1 MDDWRETKRKENGG
15 DYKKSWAE
23 GKGTHEEVLVSRKGE
38 EDERACIKAHCITEG
53 GARESTFWEICFFS
67 HFLGERWV
75 RRQISLPYLC
85 VEIRGNSKCDCVPRI
100 VELLNITQ
108 TTKRGAKKKVQTCWF
123 YTLVFVQIKQTR
135 YGTLI
140 RERLL
145 PSEPSKPPIQFP
157 R

>member
-1 MDDWRETKRKENGG
+1 MIEEKQRAKKMGEIIRSHGQREKE
-15 DYKKSWAE
+15 
-23 GKGTHEEVLVSRKGE
+23 HREVLVSRKGE
-38 EDERACIKAHCITEG
+38 EDERACIKAHCNTEG

-67 HFLGERWV
+67 HFLGERLV

-85 VEIRGNSKCDCVPRI
+85 VEIRGNSKCDRVPRI

-108 TTKRGAKKKVQTCWF
+108 TTKRDAKKKVQTCWF